1 MPGSGK
7 PDDVI
12 AAAGIDA
19 DHIAVTA
26 RGTLSRARTET
37 QEQR

>member
-19 DHIAVTA
+19 DHIAAAA
-26 RGTLSRARTET
+26 RKLVGS
-37 QEQR
+37 